1 MGDVVICCDVTP
13 DRQNVISC
21 QTECDLMTSP
31 HILDKLFQVFSHWIC
46 NINTGD
52 NEGLKM
58 RLRSGSPWANIVPKI
73 SAQIAS
79 DDKGYWVV
87 IKTGFTLGHCSAAIT
102 VHIVSIEHFSY
113 FLGNSTQIRLLKWHT
128 LIQLVSRSAVH
139 KSQQWLVYIL

>member
-31 HILDKLFQVFSHWIC
+31 HILDKLFQVFSHCIY

-58 RLRSGSPWANIVPKI
+58 RLHSWVNIVPKI
-73 SAQIAS
+73 STQMAS
-79 DDKGYWVV
+79 NE
-87 IKTGFTLGHCSAAIT
+87 L
-102 VHIVSIEHFSY
+102 
-113 FLGNSTQIRLLKWHT
+113 
-128 LIQLVSRSAVH
+128 
-139 KSQQWLVYIL
+139 

>member
-1 MGDVVICCDVTP
+1 
-13 DRQNVISC
+13 
-21 QTECDLMTSP
+21 
-31 HILDKLFQVFSHWIC
+31 
-46 NINTGD
+46 
-52 NEGLKM
+52 M

-113 FLGNSTQIRLLKWHT
+113 FLGNSTQIRLLKLHT
-128 LIQLVSRSAVH
+128 LI
-139 KSQQWLVYIL
+139 KSLYIDWSVWIKVNILFYVYL